1 MPSVTVHLFVACE
14 IAKRLNIS
22 NLGRFYLGA
31 IAPDA
36 VNLGGKADRD
46 TRYSAHLRSTDYNE
60 WVQNVIRYRKESEIK
75 NTDTDFANGFAAH
88 LFTDIAWDIKIQPR
102 IFESLRSLGF
112 TENELNAKKWDVLSA
127 FDAKALQSDRWKND
141 ILPYLKA
148 ADTANTEAVDSE
160 LLAKWRDH
168 ILSGDFVKEVKPDF
182 AEIITETDIN
192 STAQSVLDLFEKL
205 N

>member
-36 VNLGGKADRD
+36 VNLSGKADRD

-60 WVQNVIRYRKESEIK
+60 WVQNVISYSKESEIK
-75 NTDTDFANGFAAH
+75 NADTDFAKGFAAH

-112 TENELNAKKWDVLSA
+112 TENDLNAKKWDVLSA
-127 FDAKALQSDRWKND
+127 FDAEALQSDRWKNN

-148 ADTANTEAVDSE
+148 ADTDNLEAVDSE

-168 ILSGDFVKEVKPDF
+168 ILSVDFVKEVKPGF
-182 AEIITETDIN
+182 TKIITETDIN
-192 STAQSVLDLFEKL
+192 STAQSVLELFEKL